1 MWEIRAELVVAG
13 HPEFSQ
19 DFQFVLNQRHVEL
32 GNRTLEQK
40 QLAKEEMQRFPVT
53 PQNAQ
58 ELADV
63 LKLFLKQL

>member
-1 MWEIRAELVVAG
+1 MWGTRAELVVAG

-19 DFQFVLNQRHVEL
+19 DFQLVLNQRHIQL

-40 QLAKEEMQRFPVT
+40 LLAEEEMQRFPVT